1 MDVLVKVSLGELV
14 DKLSILSIKGE
25 KIADE
30 EKLVH
35 VRKEYSEL
43 DKTLKDLKLEGIEDH
58 FKALKKIN
66 EELWQ
71 IEDDIRD
78 KERDKEF
85 DEEFIRLA
93 RAVYVTNDKRFAAK
107 KKCNEA
113 YGSELQEVKSYKK
126 YD

>member
-1 MDVLVKVSLGELV
+1 MNIQVKVSLGELV
-14 DKLSILSIKGE
+14 DKLTILAIKAE
-25 KIADE
+25 KISDE
-30 EKLVH
+30 GKLAH
-35 VRKEYSEL
+35 VKKEYREL
-43 DKTLKDLKLEGIEDH
+43 EKTLQSFSLNGIEKH
-58 FKALKKIN
+58 IENLKKIN

-93 RAVYVTNDKRFAAK
+93 RAVYVTNDKRFHAK
-107 KKCNEA
+107 AICNES
-113 YGSELQEVKSYKK
+113 YGSEFQEVKSYKK